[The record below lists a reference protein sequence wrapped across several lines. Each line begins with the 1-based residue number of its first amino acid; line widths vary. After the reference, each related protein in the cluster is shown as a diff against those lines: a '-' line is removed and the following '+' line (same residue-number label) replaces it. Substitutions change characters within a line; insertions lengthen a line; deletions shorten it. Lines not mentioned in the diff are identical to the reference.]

1 MKIYKCLLNFL
12 PQAVETP
19 RLALLSGILGILGTD
34 LFVTACGSEWQ
45 SLSAKHIS
53 NLHFFQKGKKNNQK
67 APDKYNYKNMTFNES
82 INPI

>member
-19 RLALLSGILGILGTD
+19 RLALLSGILGTD
-34 LFVTACGSEWQ
+34 LFMAACGSELQ

-53 NLHFFQKGKKNNQK
+53 NLHFFQKGKNNNQK
-67 APDKYNYKNMTFNES
+67 TPNKYNYKNMTFNKS